1 MVKHIV
7 LFKLKD
13 TSDENIAKTVGI
25 LRSMEGNVPMLRGI
39 EVGSDF
45 LHSDRSY
52 DVALIVTLD
61 DRAALEAYQN
71 DPYHCSVVKKHMH
84 AVRSG
89 SVALDFEF

>member
-13 TSDENIAKTVGI
+13 NSPENCLKAKEI
-25 LRSMEGNVPMLRGI
+25 LLSMEGNVPQLRTI
-39 EVGSDF
+39 EVGVDY

-52 DVALIVTLD
+52 DLALIVTVD
-61 DRAALEAYQN
+61 SKDALESYQQ
-71 DPYHCSVVKKHMH
+71 DPYHCSVVKPYMH
-84 AVRSG
+84 AVRSS